1 MDISL
6 TGEGTYPYFFG
17 GLSVWCD
24 QLVRGM
30 PDYRFDVL
38 TLVSSGSER
47 VAWDLPSNV
56 ASVRPLAL
64 WGPTRPTSSR
74 RKMSEGLRI
83 ELCRFVSVLLA
94 PPDESQDRFG
104 EILRTIYEI
113 AKTED
118 LTASL
123 SGEEAVWI
131 LSEFLR
137 EHEAAAG
144 THHAPTLQDAV
155 HAMQLLEHGLR
166 PLSHRPPR
174 GDVVHCVTNGLGV
187 LPGLASKW
195 DHGTPLLVTEHGLYL
210 REQYLHHRNPPFRWP
225 VKSLYLSF
233 IRRLCALGYTEA
245 TAICPGNAYNQRW
258 QERLGADR
266 ARVRTVYNGVDPSE
280 FPEVASEPDRPTI
293 SWAGRIDPVK
303 DLDTLLRAFALV
315 LKKVP
320 DAQLRIFGAPQA
332 GQEAYGQHCKDLA
345 VELDINESVR
355 FEGRV
360 QDIRE
365 AYVAGHVVALS
376 SIAEGIPYT
385 VIEAMTCGRPCVG
398 TDVGGVAEALG
409 GTGIVVTPRNVP
421 EFAAACVALLEDH
434 DRRHR
439 LGTAARVRALEFFT
453 VDRGITAYDEVY
465 SLLAAGRALPA
476 DPVVIRTDAVQS
488 RAPRT
493 SGVDDDPLY
502 DAPFDETVT
511 QVPVHL
517 QDPDEVPS
525 LHVEVTA

>member
-30 PDYRFDVL
+30 PEYRFDVV
-38 TLVSSGSER
+38 TLVSNGNER
-47 VAWDLPSNV
+47 VTWDLPANV

-74 RKMSEGLRI
+74 RKMSEGLRV
-83 ELCRFVSVLLA
+83 ELCRFISVLLA
-94 PPDESQDRFG
+94 DPEESQERFG
-104 EILRTIYEI
+104 EVMRTLYEL
-113 AKTED
+113 AKSED

-137 EHEAAAG
+137 EHELAAD
-144 THHAPTLQDAV
+144 THSAPTLQDAV

-210 REQYLHHRNPPFRWP
+210 REQYLHHRNAPFRWP
-225 VKSLYLSF
+225 VKSLYLGF
-233 IRRLCALGYTEA
+233 IRRLCALGYIEA

-266 ARVRTVYNGVDPSE
+266 TRVRTVYNGVDPSE

-293 SWAGRIDPVK
+293 TWAGRIDPVK
-303 DLDTLLRAFALV
+303 DLDTLIRAFALV
-315 LKKVP
+315 RKDVP
-320 DAQLRIFGAPQA
+320 DAQLRIFGAVQP
-332 GQEAYGQHCKDLA
+332 GQEAYEAHCRALT
-345 VELDINESVR
+345 VELGVAGSVR
-355 FEGRV
+355 FEGKVPDVR
-360 QDIRE
+360 D
-365 AYVAGHVVALS
+365 AYVAGHLVALS

-385 VIEAMTCGRPCVG
+385 VIEAMTCGRPCVA

-409 GTGIVVTPRNVP
+409 DTGVVVPPRNVP
-421 EFAAACVALLEDH
+421 EFATACVALLVDH
-434 DRRHR
+434 DRRQR
-439 LGTAARVRALEFFT
+439 LGAAARVRALEYFT

-465 SLLAAGRALPA
+465 SLLAAGRGLPA
-476 DPVVIRTDAVQS
+476 DPVVVHADAF
-488 RAPRT
+488 RNPEPRT
-493 SGVDDDPLY
+493 SGIDDDPIYGSAL
-502 DAPFDETVT
+502 D
-511 QVPVHL
+511 
-517 QDPDEVPS
+517 DEVGEDLS
-525 LHVEVTA
+525 LEVTA

>member
-30 PDYRFDVL
+30 PEYRFDIM
-38 TLVSSGSER
+38 TLVSSGNER
-47 VAWDLPSNV
+47 VTWDLPANV
-56 ASVRPLAL
+56 TSVRSLAL

-74 RKMSEGLRI
+74 RKMSAGLRV
-83 ELCRFVSVLLA
+83 ELCRLVSVLLA
-94 PPDESQDRFG
+94 PPEESQERFG

-113 AKTED
+113 AKSED

-137 EHEAAAG
+137 EHEVAAG
-144 THHAPTLQDAV
+144 TDNSPTLQDAV

-195 DHGTPLLVTEHGLYL
+195 EHGTPLLVTEHGLYL
-210 REQYLHHRNPPFRWP
+210 REQYLHHRNAPFRWP

-233 IRRLCALGYTEA
+233 IKRLCALGYAEA

-303 DLDTLLRAFALV
+303 DLDTLIKAFALV
-315 LKKVP
+315 KRKVP
-320 DAQLRIFGAPQA
+320 DAQLRIFGAPPK
-332 GQEAYGQHCKDLA
+332 GQEAYGEHCKDLTREMGIA
-345 VELDINESVR
+345 ESVS
-355 FEGRV
+355 FEGKIP
-360 QDIRE
+360 DIRD
-365 AYVAGHVVALS
+365 AYVAGHLVALS

-385 VIEAMTCGRPCVG
+385 VIEAMTCGRPCVA

-409 GTGIVVTPRNVP
+409 DTGVVVRPRNVSD
-421 EFAAACVALLEDH
+421 FAAACVALLLDD

-439 LGTAARVRALEFFT
+439 LGAAARVRALEYFT

-465 SLLAAGRALPA
+465 SLLAAGRTLPA
-476 DPVVIRTDAVQS
+476 DPVVARADAVRGRES
-488 RAPRT
+488 HA
-493 SGVDDDPLY
+493 SGIDDDPLY
-502 DAPFDETVT
+502 DTPFDETAA
-511 QVPVHL
+511 QDLHL
-517 QDPDEVPS
+517 
-525 LHVEVTA
+525 EVTA